1 MHRDPGDAYIPA
13 NDAMNRR
20 RFLEGAGA
28 FTASMFGASLT
39 NPSQA
44 EPPAAAPRSAD
55 EAEFW
60 KQIRSEFPLGD
71 HRIYLNTGGLGA
83 SPRVAIDAVKD
94 EMDKLER
101 IAETGRSAS
110 LWVSIKS
117 TAGSLL
123 GCPARNIAYTRNAT
137 EGINIVCNGLPLA
150 AGDEVITSA
159 HEHVANT
166 VTWLARQRFDGIR
179 LRVFEPSLRSAQ
191 ENLDRIERLIT
202 PRTRVL
208 SLPHVTTTT
217 GQVMPV
223 EDIGALASYH
233 GLWYFLDG
241 AQAPG
246 MMPVNVGRIGCHAY
260 ATSGHKWLLGPKGT
274 GLVYVH
280 DEALET
286 IRPRWVGAHSAGGQP
301 DMIYTG
307 EFHFDEGAQRYE
319 FGTVSVPL
327 FIGLGASM
335 RFLSDIGMGRIWARN
350 RQMASTLMS
359 GLEAAGAEVLSP
371 SNPEEHSAMITFR
384 SDRIPAQKLQSV
396 LAGRYRLRT
405 RKIYEGGLDAV
416 RVSLHLYNSLEE
428 VEIVRS
434 AVREVLERS

>member
-1 MHRDPGDAYIPA
+1 
-13 NDAMNRR
+13 
-20 RFLEGAGA
+20 
-28 FTASMFGASLT
+28 MFGASLT

-44 EPPAAAPRSAD
+44 ESPSTAPRPDSSN
-55 EAEFW
+55 ETEFW

-83 SPRVAIDAVKD
+83 SPQVAIDAVKD
-94 EMDKLER
+94 EMDKLEH
-101 IAETGRSAS
+101 IGETGRSEH
-110 LWVSIKS
+110 LWLSIKS

-150 AGDEVITSA
+150 AGDEVITSS

-191 ENLDRIERLIT
+191 ENLDRIEQLIT
-202 PRTRVL
+202 PRTRVV
-208 SLPHVTTTT
+208 SLPHVTTAT
-217 GQVMPV
+217 GQVLPV
-223 EDIGALASYH
+223 EEIGTLASHH

-246 MMPVNVGRIGCHAY
+246 MMQVDVGRIGCHAY

-286 IRPRWVGAHSAGGQP
+286 IRPRWVGAHSAGGRP
-301 DMIYTG
+301 DMIHTG
-307 EFHFDEGAQRYE
+307 DFLFAEGAQRYE

-327 FIGLGASM
+327 FVGLGASM
-335 RFLSDIGMGRIWARN
+335 RFLADIGIGRIWERN
-350 RQMASTLMS
+350 RHMASTLMA

-371 SNPEEHSAMITFR
+371 SDPAEHSAMITFR
-384 SDRIPAQKLQSV
+384 SDRIPSEELQSV
-396 LAGRYRLRT
+396 LGGRYRLRT

-428 VEIVRS
+428 VEVVRS

>member
-1 MHRDPGDAYIPA
+1 
-13 NDAMNRR
+13 MNRR
-20 RFLEGAGA
+20 RFLGGAGA
-28 FTASMFGASLT
+28 FTASLFGASLT
-39 NPSQA
+39 NPS
-44 EPPAAAPRSAD
+44 PADSPSAAPRSTD
-55 EAEFW
+55 DDEFW
-60 KQIRSEFPLGD
+60 KQIRAEFPLGD

-83 SPRVAIDAVKD
+83 SPQVAIDAVKD
-94 EMDKLER
+94 EIDKLEH

-110 LWVSIKS
+110 LWSSVKS

-123 GCPARNIAYTRNAT
+123 GCPARNLAYTRNAT
-137 EGINIVCNGLPLA
+137 EGINIVCNELPLA

-179 LRVFEPSLRSAQ
+179 LRVYEPSLRSAQ
-191 ENLDRIERLIT
+191 ENLDRIEQLIT
-202 PRTRVL
+202 QRTRVL
-208 SLPHVTTTT
+208 SLPHVTTST
-217 GQVMPV
+217 GQVLPV
-223 EDIGALASYH
+223 GEIGAFASRH

-246 MMPVNVGRIGCHAY
+246 MMPVDVGRIGCHAY

-286 IRPRWVGAHSAGGQP
+286 IRPRWVGAFSARGQP
-301 DMIYTG
+301 DMIHTG
-307 EFHFDEGAQRYE
+307 EFLFAEGAQRYE

-327 FIGLGASM
+327 FVGLGASM
-335 RFLSDIGMGRIWARN
+335 RFLTDIGMERIWERN
-350 RQMASTLMS
+350 RQMATTLMA

-371 SNPEEHSAMITFR
+371 SNPDEHSAMITFR
-384 SDRIPAQKLQSV
+384 SDRIPAEELQSV
-396 LAGRYRLRT
+396 LAGRYSLRT

-416 RVSLHLYNSLEE
+416 RVSLHLYNDLEE
-428 VEIVRS
+428 VEVVLS